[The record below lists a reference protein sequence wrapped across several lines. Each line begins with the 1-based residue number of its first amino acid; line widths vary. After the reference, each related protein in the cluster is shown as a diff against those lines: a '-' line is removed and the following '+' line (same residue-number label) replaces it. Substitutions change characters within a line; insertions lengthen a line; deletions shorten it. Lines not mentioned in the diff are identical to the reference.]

1 MRGNFVSPI
10 GNPYYEPDYEK
21 YYYDP
26 PWYDRLQDPESW
38 HDVDQTLRS
47 AARTV
52 GPLLPAAAAALP
64 IGAVGY
70 TLYENIQSLRKAKER
85 QRRVEKR
92 RLLAEKRTL
101 KQARETN
108 KKIGTLIEELNK
120 AGIKNYPAITGPAS
134 IPLGEVEMDI
144 SPSTSPSPS
153 PRPDAPPNRRE
164 PSLIPSVHVDL
175 PDKIYKMSVGGE
187 DKINSS
193 AEEIVHQINMHG
205 YDPVL
210 KLLKKDSPFRTI
222 LEDIPGALL
231 GPDYFPK
238 PFYRYLDEETRE
250 RYSKV
255 HKPKDYIGDDA
266 RRRERDGDHE
276 ANRYLEM
283 HPSTKQKLDAARKK
297 QSVVQNISSKPRS
310 KRNRSTPRTSRGE
323 KSSSLVSLVPAGIVR
338 TPEGMRML
346 RIQTLMQMG
355 MSREDAIRAAESKVS
370 EVSKQFNK

>member
-10 GNPYYEPDYEK
+10 GNPYYEPDYEN
-21 YYYDP
+21 YYHNP
-26 PWYDRLQDPESW
+26 SWYDRAQDPESW
-38 HDVDQTLRS
+38 HGFDQTTRS
-47 AARTV
+47 AARAV
-52 GPLLPAAAAALP
+52 GPLLPAVAVAVPAAL
-64 IGAVGY
+64 IAHTAY
-70 TLYENIQSLRKAKER
+70 DNYNRLTAKRAKREAKEL
-85 QRRVEKR
+85 QIQ
-92 RLLAEKRTL
+92 TY
-101 KQARETN
+101 N
-108 KKIGTLIEELNK
+108 KKIDDVIDEVKRLGV
-120 AGIKNYPAITGPAS
+120 GPMITQ
-134 IPLGEVEMDI
+134 GEQ
-144 SPSTSPSPS
+144 SKPPSTERQP
-153 PRPDAPPNRRE
+153 PR
-164 PSLIPSVHVDL
+164 IPSFHVDL

-193 AEEIVHQINMHG
+193 AEEIVHQIDMHG

-210 KLLKKDSPFRTI
+210 KTLKKDSPFRTI

-323 KSSSLVSLVPAGIVR
+323 KSSSLVSLVPTGIVR

-355 MSREDAIRAAESKVS
+355 MSREDAIRSADSKVG